1 MLGVNGAGKTTA
13 IKLLTGLS
21 KPTAGDIYIGGL
33 NLKENAHQVKCM
45 IGVSAQESAI
55 APNLTVYENLAFMC
69 NIYGFSSSKTK
80 AKIEEVTAQMDLA
93 AVLYRKAGQ
102 LSGGWK
108 RRVSIAMAIISEPEI
123 LFLDEPTLGL
133 DILARRALW
142 DLLHSLR
149 TKITVVMTTHYMEE
163 AERLSNRIGILRNG
177 KLLAVGSA
185 NELMQSVGAVDFE
198 TAFVSI
204 VEGDNK

>member
-1 MLGVNGAGKTTA
+1 MIRTYNLSKRYGSLVALDDLNLTVKKGEFFSLLGVNGAGKTTA

-69 NIYGFSSSKTK
+69 NVYGFSSAKTK

-149 TKITVVMTTHYMEE
+149 TQ
-163 AERLSNRIGILRNG
+163 ERRSLHH
-177 KLLAVGSA
+177 
-185 NELMQSVGAVDFE
+185 
-198 TAFVSI
+198 
-204 VEGDNK
+204 